1 MIENPLENLIV
12 MLPQKLLKRL
22 TDKFVLHKVQVKPT
36 VQKNVVVQMNRK
48 LYIKVLKIVHQVL

>member
-22 TDKFVLHKVQVKPT
+22 THKFVLHKVQVKPT
-36 VQKNVVVQMNRK
+36 VQKNVVVQMSRK